1 MALYNKKTLVMLSTI
16 FISLFIYFLAAFNE
30 RLLTLHKHWT
40 TADDLDMGYPL
51 LALTIYFIYKNIRN
65 TTNATNLFILP
76 IVALLS
82 ALLFIS
88 DLLDIK
94 TLFFICFML
103 TFPACIA
110 TVLGLKTTHKLL
122 VPLAIIAM
130 AMPFWYILVPYLQTL
145 TVIVVSYLSGLASL
159 TVLIEGN
166 YFTIASGTVHVAG
179 GCSGLKYFMTAIS
192 LALISSAVNNRSIKL
207 SLFSALCA
215 LSLALVANW
224 IRVFIL
230 LVAAYMGGV
239 DQPIM
244 KDHDLLGW
252 IVFAALMT
260 PWFFIDNLIN
270 KKAPTNTANVEAE
283 AEIKPP
289 ITQSSPLKLA
299 ISLTR
304 CLILLS
310 TPMVFLHYAENENHT
325 IKLVELPNKLAGHPQ
340 TNHIPSGK
348 IDYPKP
354 ANQAR
359 AQYLVN
365 QDKLDVIV
373 LTYDNT
379 DKSVELANSTNH
391 IFDEQNWREVEDIHW
406 QSKEN
411 PNIKVLITLAK
422 RGNHHKVAYSWYKH
436 GKIFAN
442 TLLSSKL
449 NQLLS
454 QLKGIQSSELI
465 VILKDCTVNCKNNL
479 IPDKTLL
486 EFILTTHQ
494 SIST

>member
-16 FISLFIYFLAAFNE
+16 FISLFIYFLAAFND

-192 LALISSAVNNRSIKL
+192 LALISSAMNNRSIKL
-207 SLFSALCA
+207 SLFSVLCA

-270 KKAPTNTANVEAE
+270 KKAPTNTENVEAE

-299 ISLTR
+299 ISLTS

-325 IKLVELPNKLAGHPQ
+325 IKLVELRNKLAGHPQ

-406 QSKEN
+406 QSKDN
-411 PNIKVLITLAK
+411 KKIKLRITLAK
-422 RGNHHKVAYSWYKH
+422 SGGQQKIAYSWYKH
-436 GKIFAN
+436 GDKFAN
-442 TLLSSKL
+442 SILSSKL

-454 QLKGIQSSELI
+454 QLSGTQSSELV
-465 VILKDCTVNCKNNL
+465 VITKDCLPVCQQSPE
-479 IPDKTLL
+479 PDKALL
-486 EFILTTHQ
+486 DFILAVH
-494 SIST
+494 ISL